1 MSIVPVILSGGPG
14 TRLWPVSREGLPKP
28 FMKVAGKRSLL
39 QETLLRGESLS
50 GAERPVVV
58 TNRDYLFLS
67 RDEVE
72 ALGGRVRPARFLL
85 EPVGRNTAP
94 AILMAAIAVASWHG
108 EDAVMLVMPADH
120 VIEDVDAFNDAVA
133 QAATLARGGRLVTF
147 GIRPTRPETGYGYI
161 ETGDTLGAD
170 GHRVKRFVEKP
181 DAARAQ
187 EFLKNPAFLWNSG
200 IFCFRAGDM
209 IAAFDALEP
218 DMAKAGRTCWSAS
231 LPATSSADAI
241 ELEKASFAGMRS
253 VSIDCAI
260 FERATEVA
268 VVPCSI
274 GWSDVGSWKEIAD
287 RYTPDAAGNRSN
299 GDVIFIDSRDSFVMA
314 DGRIAAAIGVS
325 NLIVIDTP
333 DALLVADRERTQDVK
348 KIVERLK
355 ASGSDK
361 ASLHLTVARPWGT
374 YTVLQDAARFKI
386 KRLEVKPGASLSLQ
400 MHHYRN
406 EHWVVVSGTA
416 LVVNG
421 DATLTLRS
429 NESTYIPAGNK
440 HRLANPGK
448 ERLVIIEVQVG
459 DYVGEDDIVRFED
472 RYGRVEGTPATAS
485 GT

>member
-1 MSIVPVILSGGPG
+1 MLVPVILSGGPG

-28 FMKVAGKRSLL
+28 FMKVAGEHSLL
-39 QETLLRGESLS
+39 QETLLRSEGLPA
-50 GAERPVVV
+50 AERSVVV

-67 RDEVE
+67 RDEVDG
-72 ALGGRVRPARFLL
+72 LGGTVRPARYLL

-94 AILMAAIAVASWHG
+94 AILMSAIAVAQWHG
-108 EDAVMLVMPADH
+108 DDTVLLVMPADH
-120 VIEDVDAFNDAVA
+120 VIENAAAFATAVA
-133 QAATLARGGRLVTF
+133 HAAALARGGRLVTF

-161 ETGDTLGAD
+161 ELGDALGAD

-187 EFLKNPAFLWNSG
+187 EFVQSPAFLWNSG
-200 IFCFRAGDM
+200 IFCFRARDM

-218 DMAKAGRTCWSAS
+218 DMAKAGRACWSAS
-231 LPATSSADAI
+231 SPATSSADAI
-241 ELEKASFAGMRS
+241 ELDKASFTGMRS
-253 VSIDCAI
+253 VSIDYAI
-260 FERATEVA
+260 FERAPEVA

-287 RYTPDAAGNRSN
+287 RYAPDAAGNRCD
-299 GDVIFIDSRDSFVMA
+299 GDVMFLDSRDSFVLV
-314 DGRIAAAIGVS
+314 DGRMAAAIGIN

-355 ASGSDK
+355 AAGSDK
-361 ASLHLTVARPWGT
+361 YALHLTVARPWGT
-374 YTVLQDAARFKI
+374 YTVLQDSARFKI
-386 KRLEVKPGASLSLQ
+386 KRVEVKPGASLSLQ

-421 DATLTLRS
+421 ERTLMLQT
-429 NESTYIPAGNK
+429 NESTYIPAGHK
-440 HRLANPGK
+440 HRLENPGK
-448 ERLVIIEVQVG
+448 ENLVIIEVQVG
-459 DYVGEDDIVRFED
+459 DYLGEDDIVRFED
-472 RYGRVEGTPATAS
+472 RYGRVAETTAKS
-485 GT
+485 AAA

>member
-1 MSIVPVILSGGPG
+1 VSIVPVILSGGPG
-14 TRLWPVSREGLPKP
+14 TRRWPVSREGLPKP
-28 FMKVAGKRSLL
+28 FMKVAGERSLL

-94 AILMAAIAVASWHG
+94 AILMAALAVAKWHG

-120 VIEDVDAFNDAVA
+120 VIEDGAAFNSAVA
-133 QAATLARGGRLVTF
+133 QAAALARGGRLVTF

-161 ETGDTLGAD
+161 ETGDALGAD

-181 DAARAQ
+181 DAARAL
-187 EFLKNPAFLWNSG
+187 EFVKNPAFLWNSG
-200 IFCFRAGDM
+200 IFCFRARDM

-218 DMAKAGRTCWSAS
+218 DMAKAGRACWSAS
-231 LPATSSADAI
+231 SPATSSADAI
-241 ELEKASFAGMRS
+241 ELDKASFAGMRS
-253 VSIDCAI
+253 VSIDYAI
-260 FERATEVA
+260 FERAAEVA

-299 GDVIFIDSRDSFVMA
+299 GDVMFIDSNDSFVMA

-348 KIVERLK
+348 KVVERLK

-361 ASLHLTVARPWGT
+361 ASLNLTVARPWAT
-374 YTVLQDAARFKI
+374 YTVLQDAERFKI

-400 MHHYRN
+400 MHHHRN

-416 LVVNG
+416 QVVNG
-421 DATLTLRS
+421 DATLTLQS

-472 RYGRVEGTPATAS
+472 RYGRVESAPAR
-485 GT
+485 